1 LFAVECQASN
11 EYGTGQN
18 SNSFYNEFHKSTDQ
32 GVSILRAAIYLLDKS
47 MYEAF
52 YGLKEKPFSIQPDPE
67 FLYFG
72 RRHRY
77 AYAMLEYGMTNGA
90 GFTVISGEVGCGK
103 TTLIRHLLNNLEPS
117 HTVGLV
123 YNTHQDIADLLEWVM
138 LSFGLPYEGMSKV
151 ALYDAFQRFL
161 IEQHGLGRKALLI
174 VDEAQNLN
182 PGALESLRMLS
193 NINADKYQL
202 LQIILVGQ
210 PQLKAMLN
218 RPELLQFSQ
227 RVAVDFHI
235 KPFDAP
241 DVQNYIEHRLKVAGR
256 KKPLFTSEAYARIAE
271 VSHGVPRSINILC
284 DTALVYGFSA
294 EAKIIDLALVE
305 EVLSD
310 RIEFGALSSQE

>member
-1 LFAVECQASN
+1 
-11 EYGTGQN
+11 
-18 SNSFYNEFHKSTDQ
+18 
-32 GVSILRAAIYLLDKS
+32 
-47 MYEAF
+47 MYESY
-52 YGLKEKPFSIQPDPE
+52 YGLKERPFSIQPDPD

-77 AYAMLEYGMTNGA
+77 AYAMMEYGISHGA
-90 GFTVISGEVGCGK
+90 GFVVISGEIGCGK
-103 TTLIRHLLNNLEPS
+103 TTLIRHLLNNLDAS

-123 YNTHQDIADLLEWVM
+123 YNTHRDIADLLEWIM
-138 LSFGLPYEGMSKV
+138 LSFGLPYEGKSMV

-161 IEQHGLGRKALLI
+161 IDQHGLGKRVLLI
-174 VDEAQNLN
+174 VDEAQNLTFD
-182 PGALESLRMLS
+182 ALEALRMLS

-210 PQLKAMLN
+210 PQLKAMLT
-218 RPELLQFSQ
+218 RPDLLQFSQ

-235 KPFDAP
+235 KSLDPA
-241 DVQNYIEHRLKVAGR
+241 DVKNYIEHRLKVAGR
-256 KKPLFTSEAYARIAE
+256 KMALFKPEAYIRIAE

-294 EAKIIDLALVE
+294 ESEMIDLALVN

-310 RIEFGALSSQE
+310 RIEFGALSSME